1 MTETNYNK
9 FRDSLA
15 RLQERY
21 KDYENHKE
29 LESHVFS
36 VLRYVLT
43 LLGSILKNI

>member
-9 FRDSLA
+9 LRNSLI

-29 LESHVFS
+29 LELF
-36 VLRYVLT
+36 
-43 LLGSILKNI
+43 LKNP